1 MAYIKCPRCELNYIK
16 DTEQYCKVCLVDMG
30 KLAGDHILDDD
41 ILDEDLKLCPECGEN
56 YLEEGEEIC
65 YACRIEQMKQ
75 LSAKDSIGLD
85 DGMEFEEEF
94 VPVAK
99 DEPEEV
105 LMDSLEIMDDEQE
118 SEEED
123 EDKE

>member
-1 MAYIKCPRCELNYIK
+1 MAYKKCPRCELNYIK

-41 ILDEDLKLCPECGEN
+41 ILDEDLRLCPECGEN
-56 YLEEGEEIC
+56 YLEEGEEMC
-65 YACRIEQMKQ
+65 YACGIEQMKQ
-75 LSAKDSIGLD
+75 LSAKDALSSLE

-94 VPVAK
+94 VPVVK

-105 LMDSLEIMDDEQE
+105 LIDSLEMMDDAE
-118 SEEED
+118 SDEEAEEE
-123 EDKE
+123 

>member
-1 MAYIKCPRCELNYIK
+1 MAYKKCPRCELNYIK

-41 ILDEDLKLCPECGEN
+41 ILDEDLRLCPECGEN
-56 YLEEGEEIC
+56 YLEEGEEMC
-65 YACRIEQMKQ
+65 YACRIEQMKH
-75 LSAKDSIGLD
+75 LSAKDAMSSLE

-94 VPVAK
+94 VPVVK

-105 LMDSLEIMDDEQE
+105 LMDSLEMMDDAE
-118 SEEED
+118 SDEEAEEE
-123 EDKE
+123 